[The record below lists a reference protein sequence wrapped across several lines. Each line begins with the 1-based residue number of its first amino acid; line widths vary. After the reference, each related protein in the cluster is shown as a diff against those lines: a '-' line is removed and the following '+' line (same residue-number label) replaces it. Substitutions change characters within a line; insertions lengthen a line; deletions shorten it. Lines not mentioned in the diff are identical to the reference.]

1 MSTKIQLRRDTA
13 SNWTNANPILAQ
25 GEAGLELV
33 TNRVKYGD
41 GVTPWA
47 TLAYASSINYADLRN
62 APALSGFSVVTAA
75 PNGSGSLSLNGS
87 VFTFTPAA
95 TATITSSQITSALA
109 FTPIQL
115 TSLSIGATASALGNG
130 GIAYNNTTGVFTY
143 TPPDLS
149 SYLTTITKTQ
159 VTTALGYVP
168 STRPF
173 SVAMGAAL
181 S

>member
-13 SNWTNANPILAQ
+13 SNWTNANPVLAQ
-25 GEAGLELV
+25 GEAGLELT

-41 GVTPWA
+41 GVTPW
-47 TLAYASSINYADLRN
+47 TGLTYASSINYSDLQN
-62 APALSGFSVVTAA
+62 APVLSGFSVVNAS
-75 PNGSGSLSLNGS
+75 PNGNGSLSLNGS

-95 TATITSSQITSALA
+95 TATITSSQIQTALT

-115 TSLSIGATASALGNG
+115 SSLSIGATAAASGNG
-130 GIAYNNTTGVFTY
+130 GVAYNNTTGVFTY

-149 SYLTTITKTQ
+149 SYLTTITSNQ

-168 STRPF
+168 GTNTF
-173 SVAMGAAL
+173 SVAMAAAL
-181 S
+181 G